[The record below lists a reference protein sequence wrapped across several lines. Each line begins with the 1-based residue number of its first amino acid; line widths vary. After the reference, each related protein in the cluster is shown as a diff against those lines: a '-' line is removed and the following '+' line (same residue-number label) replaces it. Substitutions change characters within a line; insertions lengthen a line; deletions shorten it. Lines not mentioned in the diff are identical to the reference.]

1 MQTAWR
7 RLEPRSPP
15 LTAHRSVPAFMGWGG
30 LLKQRSGRL
39 NTLQP
44 SLVVQWWY
52 TRRLKKHGNQP
63 LSCHA
68 MQDIPDD
75 CPMYVDAKGA
85 LGLGQWGSTHISPT
99 L

>member
-1 MQTAWR
+1 MFAT
-7 RLEPRSPP
+7 SDCPP
-15 LTAHRSVPAFMGWGG
+15 FCSGLYEVGWAVNAAERA
-30 LLKQRSGRL
+30 LKHIATELGCAVVVYK
-39 NTLQP
+39 TL
-44 SLVVQWWY
+44 
-52 TRRLKKHGNQP
+52 KIHGNQP

-68 MQDIPDD
+68 VQDIPDD